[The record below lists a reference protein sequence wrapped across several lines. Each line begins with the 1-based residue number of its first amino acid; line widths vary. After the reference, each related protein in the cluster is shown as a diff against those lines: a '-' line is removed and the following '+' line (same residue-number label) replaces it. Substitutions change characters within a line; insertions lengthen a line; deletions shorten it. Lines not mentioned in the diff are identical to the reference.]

1 MKNIVLIIVSLFCSM
16 NIFAQATIDDF
27 EGVFS
32 YKDNEIEIVLE
43 IKKVFYDGTN
53 KDILLGNT
61 FLSINNQVLIKHNA
75 SIKSK
80 INTMELLEFYKQTAH
95 DTSHMFA
102 DDKGYCIIY
111 FNKAKQIFTLT
122 KQNNTQ
128 YVLEY
133 SESITNSVI
142 NSPNVA
148 YFRNIVPEYEL
159 PKKIILTKQRK

>member
-53 KDILLGNT
+53 KDMLLANT

-80 INTMELLEFYKQTAH
+80 INTMELLEFYKQTA
-95 DTSHMFA
+95 DTTMSA
-102 DDKGYCIIY
+102 DDKGYRIIY

-122 KQNNTQ
+122 KQNNDQ
-128 YVLEY
+128 YILEY
-133 SESITNSVI
+133 SET
-142 NSPNVA
+142 
-148 YFRNIVPEYEL
+148 
-159 PKKIILTKQRK
+159 